1 VSASGACAADD
12 RVPAADGVP
21 LAPPACMNLAKNS
34 ARVVA
39 LAAILTGAP
48 GCRVIG
54 DIFKAGV
61 WAGVLAIGFFALVVF
76 GLVSLLRGRS

>member
-1 VSASGACAADD
+1 MPLRLGT
-12 RVPAADGVP
+12 PDGVP
-21 LAPPACMNLAKNS
+21 LAPLACMNLANS

-48 GCRVIG
+48 ACRVVG

-61 WAGVLAIGFFALVVF
+61 WVGVLAIGFFAVVAF